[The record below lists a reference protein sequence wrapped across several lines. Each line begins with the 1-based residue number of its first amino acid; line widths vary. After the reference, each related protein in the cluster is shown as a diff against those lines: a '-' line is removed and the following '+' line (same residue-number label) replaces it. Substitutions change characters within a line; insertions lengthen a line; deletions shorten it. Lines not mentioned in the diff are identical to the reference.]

1 MKKSLKVL
9 LTVLLVILVIT
20 IPFVGS
26 YNSMVTSEQKVN
38 TAESNIDAQLQRR
51 SDLIPNVVET
61 VKGYAA
67 QEKDI
72 FTAVAESRSKLA
84 GATTTEEKA
93 AADQELT
100 GAVGRLLAISERY
113 PELKSDQVFRDL
125 TVQLEG
131 TENRISVSRQNF
143 NDAASEYNTS
153 IKRFPRNIVAGMF
166 GFKEKP
172 YFKADESAKEVPK
185 VEFNNKK

>member
-26 YNSMVTSEQKVN
+26 YNSMVTSQQKVN

-67 QEKDI
+67 QESEI
-72 FTAVAESRSKLA
+72 FTQVAEARSKLA

-113 PELKSDQVFRDL
+113 PDLKSDQVFRDL

-172 YFKADESAKEVPK
+172 YFKADEAAKEAPK

>member
-26 YNSMVTSEQKVN
+26 YNSMVTSQQKVN

-67 QEKDI
+67 QESEI
-72 FTAVAESRSKLA
+72 FTQVAESRSKLA

-113 PELKSDQVFRDL
+113 PDLKSDQVFRDL

-172 YFKADESAKEVPK
+172 YFKADEAAKEVPK

>member
-26 YNSMVTSEQKVN
+26 YNSMVTSQQKVN

-67 QEKDI
+67 QESEI
-72 FTAVAESRSKLA
+72 FTQVAESRSKLA

-113 PELKSDQVFRDL
+113 PDLKSDQVFRDL

-172 YFKADESAKEVPK
+172 YFKADEAAKEAPK

>member
-20 IPFVGS
+20 IPFVES
-26 YNSMVTSEQKVN
+26 YNSMVTSQQKVN

-67 QEKDI
+67 QESEI
-72 FTAVAESRSKLA
+72 FTQVAESRSKLA

-113 PELKSDQVFRDL
+113 PDLKSDQVFRDL

-172 YFKADESAKEVPK
+172 YFKADEAAKEVPK

>member
-26 YNSMVTSEQKVN
+26 YNSMVTSQQKVN

-67 QEKDI
+67 QESEI
-72 FTAVAESRSKLA
+72 FTQVAESRSKLA

-113 PELKSDQVFRDL
+113 PDLKSDQVFRDL